1 MMAHN
6 PMVGSRLS
14 FLLGFI
20 LISAA
25 VPMWGQSIDDT
36 ARGLARKIAAIAKSR
51 EPAALT
57 FRNLSSMSATEN
69 AAARAA
75 IERELHAQGAGGPGI
90 TVTISENLRAYL
102 WVAEIRRGEAR
113 EIVIEEMPRPAAT
126 AATAALSL
134 EARLVFE
141 DDNRI
146 LDLAA
151 VLGGMLVLD
160 EEGLAFFESGQKR
173 QVVPVPFP
181 TPKPRDLRGRL
192 AVEGETFHVFI
203 PGQHCTGATRPSLTI
218 ACREE
223 MLWPAAPGISG
234 EFAKARNF
242 FGGRL
247 VTANGSEKML
257 APFFSTAASE
267 DRGNTVW
274 LFAGV
279 DGRTRVYNSAFEPAG
294 DWDGWGSDIAGIGS
308 GCARSTVLAT
318 RPGDAGAPDA
328 IQAYAVLDGSPQA
341 LSEPVRFPGPVIALW
356 AARSEAFAISRDL
369 RTGRYAAFSLGI
381 VCHQ

>member
-25 VPMWGQSIDDT
+25 VPMWGESIDDA
-36 ARGLARKIAAIAKSR
+36 ARSLARKIAAITKSR
-51 EPAALT
+51 EPAALS
-57 FRNLSSMSATEN
+57 FRNLSSMSATES

-75 IERELHAQGAGGPGI
+75 LERELHAQGAGGAGI

-113 EIVIEEMPRPAAT
+113 EIVIQEMPRPSAAAAT
-126 AATAALSL
+126 SALSL

-141 DDNRI
+141 DDHRI

-151 VLGGMLVLD
+151 VHGGMLVLD
-160 EEGLAFFESGQKR
+160 EEGVSLFEDGQKR
-173 QVVPVPFP
+173 QIVPVPFP
-181 TPKPRDLRGRL
+181 AAKPRDLRGRL
-192 AVEGETFHVFI
+192 AVDGETFQAFVA
-203 PGQHCTGATRPSLTI
+203 GLHCTGATRPSLTI
-218 ACREE
+218 ACREAT
-223 MLWPAAPGISG
+223 LWPVAPGISG

-247 VTANGSEKML
+247 VTSNGSEKML
-257 APFFSTAASE
+257 APFFSAAASE
-267 DRGNTVW
+267 DRGNAVW

-279 DGRTRVYNSAFEPAG
+279 DGRTRAYNAAFEPAG
-294 DWDGWGSDIAGIGS
+294 DWDGWGSDVAGIGS

-318 RPGDAGAPDA
+318 KPGDAAAPDLV
-328 IQAYAVLDGSPQA
+328 QAYAILDGGPHA
-341 LSEPVRFPGPVIALW
+341 LSEPVSFPGPVIALW

>member
-14 FLLGFI
+14 FLFGFI

-25 VPMWGQSIDDT
+25 VPMRGESIDDA

-75 IERELHAQGAGGPGI
+75 IERELHAQGAGGAGI
-90 TVTISENLRAYL
+90 VVTISENLHRYL
-102 WVAEIRRGEAR
+102 WVAEIHRGEAR
-113 EIVIEEMPRPAAT
+113 EIVMEEMPRPAPA

-141 DDNRI
+141 DDHRI

-151 VLGGMLVLD
+151 AHGGMLVLD
-160 EEGLAFFESGQKR
+160 EQGLAFFESGQKR
-173 QVVPVPFP
+173 QVVPVAFP

-192 AVEGETFHVFI
+192 IVEGETFQAFVS
-203 PGQHCTGATRPSLTI
+203 GQHCTGAIRPSLTI
-218 ACREE
+218 ACREAT
-223 MLWPAAPGISG
+223 LWPVAPGISG
-234 EFAKARNF
+234 EFVKARNF

-247 VTANGSEKML
+247 VVSNGSEKML
-257 APFFSTAASE
+257 APFFSAAVSE
-267 DRGNTVW
+267 DRGNAVW

-279 DGRTRVYNSAFEPAG
+279 DGRTHAYNSAFEPAG
-294 DWDGWGSDIAGIGS
+294 DWDGWGSDVAGIGS

-328 IQAYAVLDGSPQA
+328 IQAYTVLDGSPQA
-341 LSEPVRFPGPVIALW
+341 LSEPVSFPGPVIALW
-356 AARSEAFAISRDL
+356 TVRSEAFAISRDL

-381 VCHQ
+381 VCNQ